1 MECKQFLQSTCN
13 NTCKKASQCI
23 QSIDARSSIVCEEN
37 KKKYVL
43 ENPQNIHIGCFHI
56 DGGVIV
62 SSETKKCDYLLATVK
77 NTDNKII
84 LVELKGVNF
93 ETAIEQ
99 LDSTITLFAS
109 VLANKKIF
117 ARVVGGQVPQIRN
130 SANAVKL
137 QKKVMLT
144 GGNLVVK
151 STTLI
156 ENEAKLV

>member
-1 MECKQFLQSTCN
+1 MKDTE
-13 NTCKKASQCI
+13 
-23 QSIDARSSIVCEEN
+23 
-37 KKKYVL
+37 
-43 ENPQNIHIGCFHI
+43 
-56 DGGVIV
+56 
-62 SSETKKCDYLLATVK
+62 
-77 NTDNKII
+77 NKII

-99 LDSTITLFAS
+99 LDSTMTLFAS
-109 VLANKKIF
+109 ALANKKIF

-151 STTLI
+151 STTLT
-156 ENEAKLV
+156 ENETKLV